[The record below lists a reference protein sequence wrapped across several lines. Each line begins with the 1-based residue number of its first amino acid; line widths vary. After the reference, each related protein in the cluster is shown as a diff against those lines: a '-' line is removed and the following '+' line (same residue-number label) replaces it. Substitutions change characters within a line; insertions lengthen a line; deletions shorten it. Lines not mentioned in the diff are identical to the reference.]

1 MNDISKQKDNI
12 LKNIHYNFN
21 NIAYNDDLSISIQE
35 LLKITGEYY
44 QGDRAYFIMTF
55 DGEINLF
62 NTYEW
67 CFDGIDSELNMLDI
81 LPLQEL
87 DCWQKLLEKI
97 PVYYITKNT
106 ASTTEAKLLKEWDI
120 DGIIISKVYAHDHFM
135 GYVTVDNPA
144 HYSTTFLH
152 NVSAYI
158 GRNIES
164 SVSKEVLDNIFAVG
178 DEPVV
183 DTGYIVKNEI
193 TIERNIKVDKIENIL
208 IVEDNDI
215 NADMVAE
222 ILGDLGYNTDWAHDG
237 QECIDMLLDS
247 EDGKYDLIFMDVQ
260 MPRLDGYE
268 TTVSIRRF
276 TDMGFSKIPIIA
288 VTGSSSKADIIKALN
303 SGMNG
308 HIAKPINADAIK
320 FAIDRLIAK

>member
-1 MNDISKQKDNI
+1 MNDVLKQKENI

-44 QGDRAYFIMTF
+44 QGDRSYFIMAF
-55 DGEINLF
+55 GGEINLL
-62 NTYEW
+62 NTFEW
-67 CFDGIDSELNMLDI
+67 CYEGVDSELHMLDY
-81 LPLQEL
+81 LPIDEL

-106 ASTTEAKLLKEWDI
+106 ASTIEAKLLKEWKI
-120 DGIIISKVYAHDHFM
+120 DGIIISKVYAHNQFI
-135 GYVTVDNPA
+135 GYVTVDNPG

-152 NVSAYI
+152 NVSVHI
-158 GRNIES
+158 GRNVEKA
-164 SVSKEVLDNIFAVG
+164 VTKEALDTIAQAVT
-178 DEPVV
+178 EPIK
-183 DTGYIVKNEI
+183 DTGYIIKNEI
-193 TIERNIKVDKIENIL
+193 TIERDVRVDKIDSIL

-222 ILGDLGYNTDWAHDG
+222 ILSDLGYNTDWAHDG
-237 QECIDMLLDS
+237 QECIDMLLEAEDS
-247 EDGKYDLIFMDVQ
+247 KYDLIFMDVQ

-268 TTVSIRRF
+268 TTASIRRF

-288 VTGSSSKADIIKALN
+288 VTGSSTKADIVKALN